1 MNFRLLSDTP
11 IAPAGRRLSGADIFA
26 PPAEVCGTDFPLLP
40 SLLGVAP
47 GCACVVT
54 AFLNCFLPIFLLLY
68 LSFLAPCFST
78 STEFLQVTKPKTR
91 HREPLPDCIGAGG
104 LSLSKFLSNPIINW
118 NARNLL
124 SKQSYKKTPVGKK

>member
-54 AFLNCFLPIFLLLY
+54 AFLNCFFAHFFYCCIFHSLLRAFRL
-68 LSFLAPCFST
+68 LRSFF
-78 STEFLQVTKPKTR
+78 K
-91 HREPLPDCIGAGG
+91 
-104 LSLSKFLSNPIINW
+104 
-118 NARNLL
+118 
-124 SKQSYKKTPVGKK
+124 